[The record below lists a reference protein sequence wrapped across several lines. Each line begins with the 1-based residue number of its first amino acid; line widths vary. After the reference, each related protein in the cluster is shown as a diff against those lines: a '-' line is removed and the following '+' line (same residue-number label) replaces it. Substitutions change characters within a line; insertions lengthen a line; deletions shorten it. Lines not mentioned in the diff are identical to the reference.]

1 MKIKTR
7 FAPSPTGYLHVGG
20 ARTALYSWLF
30 ARNHGGEFVLRI
42 EDTDLERST
51 PEAIEA
57 SMDGMNWLNLQWD
70 EGPYYQTKRFDR
82 YNNVIDEMLEAGTA
96 YKCYCSKERL
106 EALREEQMAN
116 GEKPRYDGRCRHSH
130 EHHAD
135 DEPCVVRFANPQ
147 EGSVIF
153 DDQIRGPIE
162 FSNQELDDLIIR
174 RTDGSPTYNFC
185 VVVDDWDMAITHVIR
200 GEDHINNTP
209 RQINILKAL
218 NAPVPVYAHVSMING
233 DDGKK
238 LSKRHGAVSVMQYR
252 DDGYLPEALLNYLVR
267 LGWSHGDQEIFTR
280 EEMIEFFSLGAVS
293 KSASAFNTD
302 KLLWL
307 NHHYI
312 NTLPAEYVATHLQW
326 HIEQENIDTR
336 NGPQLA
342 ELVKLLGERCKT
354 LKEIA
359 QSCRY
364 FYEEFAEFDADAA
377 KKHLRPVARQPLEV
391 VRDKLAAISD
401 WTAENVHH
409 AIQATADELEV
420 GMGKVGM
427 PLRVAV
433 TGAGQSP
440 ALDVTVHAIGKSRS
454 VERINKAL
462 AFIAEREGQASC
474 RGRRRYNGR
483 IYSCRFFCLLRRAG
497 DAEAG
502 KKTANP
508 FPGQQVAEMQLICRS
523 HQLQGICD
531 LPPDRDRLIDQ
542 VSAWRFREMIVAK
555 QMASGGNVSQ
565 KLTHRLVDDHQ
576 SRSSP
581 FNAGYRFCAPFLLPN
596 PAIDRLSGQP
606 QAVGKLCGR
615 HFIF

>member
-30 ARNHGGEFVLRI
+30 ARHEGGEFVLRI

-57 SMDGMNWLNLQWD
+57 IMDGMNWLSLEWD
-70 EGPYYQTKRFDR
+70 EGPYFQTKRFDR
-82 YNNVIDEMLEAGTA
+82 YNTVIDEMLAAGTA

-106 EALREEQMAN
+106 EALREEQMAK
-116 GEKPRYDGRCRHSH
+116 GEKPRYDGRCRHGH

-147 EGSVIF
+147 EGSVVF

-162 FSNQELDDLIIR
+162 FSNLELDDLIIR

-185 VVVDDWDMAITHVIR
+185 VVVDDWDMEITHVIR

-218 NAPVPVYAHVSMING
+218 GAPVPLYAHVSMING

-267 LGWSHGDQEIFTR
+267 LGWSHGDQEIFSR
-280 EEMIEFFSLGAVS
+280 EDMIAHFSLDAVS

-302 KLLWL
+302 KLQWL

-312 NTLPAEYVATHLQW
+312 NTLAPEYVATHLQW
-326 HIEQENIDTR
+326 HIEQENIDTH

-354 LKEIA
+354 LKEMA
-359 QSCRY
+359 QTCRY
-364 FYEEFAEFDADAA
+364 FYEDFSEFDADAA

-391 VRDKLAAISD
+391 VRDKLAALTD

-440 ALDVTVHAIGKSRS
+440 GLDVTVHAIGKSRS

-462 AFIAEREGQASC
+462 AFIAERE
-474 RGRRRYNGR
+474 N
-483 IYSCRFFCLLRRAG
+483 
-497 DAEAG
+497 
-502 KKTANP
+502 
-508 FPGQQVAEMQLICRS
+508 QQ
-523 HQLQGICD
+523 
-531 LPPDRDRLIDQ
+531 
-542 VSAWRFREMIVAK
+542 
-555 QMASGGNVSQ
+555 
-565 KLTHRLVDDHQ
+565 
-576 SRSSP
+576 
-581 FNAGYRFCAPFLLPN
+581 
-596 PAIDRLSGQP
+596 
-606 QAVGKLCGR
+606 
-615 HFIF
+615 

>member
-30 ARNHGGEFVLRI
+30 ARHNKGEFVLRI

-57 SMDGMNWLNLQWD
+57 IMDGMNWLSLQWD

-82 YNNVIDEMLEAGTA
+82 YNQAIDEMLAAGTA

-116 GEKPRYDGRCRHSH
+116 NEKPRYDGRCRHSH

-185 VVVDDWDMAITHVIR
+185 VVVDDWDMEITHVIR

-218 NAPVPVYAHVSMING
+218 NAPVPLYAHVSMING

-267 LGWSHGDQEIFTR
+267 LGWSHGDQEIFSR
-280 EEMIEFFSLGAVS
+280 EEMIEMFSLNAVS
-293 KSASAFNTD
+293 KSASAFNTE
-302 KLLWL
+302 KLQWL

-312 NTLPAEYVATHLQW
+312 NTLEPEYVATHLQW

-336 NGPQLA
+336 NGPQLS

-354 LKEIA
+354 LKEMA
-359 QSCRY
+359 QTCRY
-364 FYEEFAEFDADAA
+364 FYEDFSEFDADAA

-391 VRDKLAAISD
+391 VRDKLAALSD

-440 ALDVTVHAIGKSRS
+440 GLDVTVHAIGKQRS
-454 VERINKAL
+454 VARINKAL
-462 AFIAEREGQASC
+462 DFISEREA
-474 RGRRRYNGR
+474 
-483 IYSCRFFCLLRRAG
+483 
-497 DAEAG
+497 
-502 KKTANP
+502 
-508 FPGQQVAEMQLICRS
+508 QQ
-523 HQLQGICD
+523 
-531 LPPDRDRLIDQ
+531 
-542 VSAWRFREMIVAK
+542 
-555 QMASGGNVSQ
+555 
-565 KLTHRLVDDHQ
+565 
-576 SRSSP
+576 
-581 FNAGYRFCAPFLLPN
+581 
-596 PAIDRLSGQP
+596 
-606 QAVGKLCGR
+606 
-615 HFIF
+615 

>member
-30 ARNHGGEFVLRI
+30 ARHNKGEFVLRI

-57 SMDGMNWLNLQWD
+57 IMDGMNWLNLEWD
-70 EGPYYQTKRFDR
+70 EGPYFQTKRFDR
-82 YNNVIDEMLEAGTA
+82 YNAVIDEMLVAGTA

-106 EALREEQMAN
+106 DALREEQMAN
-116 GEKPRYDGRCRHSH
+116 GEKPRYDGRCRHDHS
-130 EHHAD
+130 EHAA

-147 EGSVIF
+147 DGSVIF

-185 VVVDDWDMAITHVIR
+185 VVVDDWDMEITHVIR

-267 LGWSHGDQEIFTR
+267 LGWAHGDQEIFSR
-280 EEMIEFFSLGAVS
+280 EEMIDLFALNSVS

-312 NTLPAEYVATHLQW
+312 NTMQPEYVATYLQW
-326 HIEQENIDTR
+326 HIEQANIDTR
-336 NGPQLA
+336 TGPELA

-359 QSCRY
+359 ENCRY
-364 FYEEFAEFDADAA
+364 FYEEFDEFDADAA

-391 VRDKLAAISD
+391 VRDKLAALTD

-440 ALDVTVHAIGKSRS
+440 GLDVTVHAIGKSRS
-454 VERINKAL
+454 VARINKAL
-462 AFIAEREGQASC
+462 DFIAARES
-474 RGRRRYNGR
+474 
-483 IYSCRFFCLLRRAG
+483 
-497 DAEAG
+497 
-502 KKTANP
+502 
-508 FPGQQVAEMQLICRS
+508 QQ
-523 HQLQGICD
+523 
-531 LPPDRDRLIDQ
+531 
-542 VSAWRFREMIVAK
+542 
-555 QMASGGNVSQ
+555 
-565 KLTHRLVDDHQ
+565 
-576 SRSSP
+576 
-581 FNAGYRFCAPFLLPN
+581 
-596 PAIDRLSGQP
+596 
-606 QAVGKLCGR
+606 
-615 HFIF
+615 